1 MPFRSF
7 GEFQEGT
14 HYKVLDER
22 TMRASAGI
30 MLALAM
36 IAFSNGFLLQRYHII
51 PYIAGFL
58 VFNFLIGLLINPKF
72 SPTVLIGGYIV
83 RKQSPLPIGAI
94 QKKFAWGIGLVLST
108 AILVLSILLQGD
120 LYYFDIVCQ
129 LCIVCILVLF
139 LETAFGICM
148 GCELYFLALQLKL
161 LPKPKKGEEPNCMG
175 DSCEIEQS
183 KE

>member
-1 MPFRSF
+1 MSLQSF

-14 HYKVLDER
+14 KYKVLDER

-36 IAFSNGFLLQRYHII
+36 IAFSNGFLLQRYHVI
-51 PYIAGFL
+51 PCIAGFL
-58 VFNFLIGLLINPKF
+58 ALNFMIGLFLNPKY

-94 QKKFAWGIGLVLST
+94 QKQFAWGIGLVLSMT
-108 AILVLSILLQGD
+108 ILVLSILLQGD

-161 LPKPKKGEEPNCMG
+161 IPQPKEGERPNCMG
-175 DSCEIEQS
+175 DSCDVEES
-183 KE
+183 